1 MIVRKITLR
10 NRASMDYTMLEAQII
25 IAVIC
30 IIGCGW
36 TSWKLGHQAGVINA
50 VNFLEE
56 AGVIEFEEDK
66 LLIVQCL
73 FS

>member
-25 IAVIC
+25 IAVVC
-30 IIGCGW
+30 IIGCGS
-36 TSWKLGHQAGVINA
+36 TSWKLGHQAGGINA

-66 LLIVQCL
+66 A
-73 FS
+73 